1 MYDIKLSAVTCF
13 VILSSF
19 NLTQN
24 AFAESKTSLSK
35 RVIEEIVVTAE
46 RRESFVQS
54 TPMAVTALGT
64 EDREELG
71 LRNISLGQSKK

>member
-54 TPMAVTALGT
+54 TPMAFNSLGT

-71 LRNISLGQSKK
+71 LRNISPGQSKK